1 MSKPESFS
9 ELHRLGGFVNEQHD
23 GRKDQPVTGADL
35 YNVAVQLDSNF
46 ASLSSDIGNL
56 RTDMNAEFKAVRT
69 EMTSEFK
76 SVRSEMTSESKA
88 VRGEIG
94 SLRTE
99 MYAEFKAVRAEMK
112 EGFALV
118 NLRFAELSKEIS
130 RANWRVAGSVVVAMI
145 ALLGIDRFWQ

>member
-1 MSKPESFS
+1 MEDDMTKPESVS

-46 ASLSSDIGNL
+46 ASLRSDIGNL
-56 RTDMNAEFKAVRT
+56 RTDMNAEFKAVR
-69 EMTSEFK
+69 
-76 SVRSEMTSESKA
+76 A
-88 VRGEIG
+88 EIG
-94 SLRTE
+94 SLRTEMYAEFKAVRTE

-112 EGFALV
+112 EGFAMMD
-118 NLRFAELSKEIS
+118 LRFAELSRENS
-130 RANWRVAGSVVVAMI
+130 RTSWRTTGSMIVAMI